1 MNPLIW
7 SRVGQPEII
16 VPVPLTEDQCIVL
29 AICFVL
35 VSNARARGFACF
47 AAGANVQVSSALW
60 LLTYHTARGILK
72 FAPWAAMT

>member
-1 MNPLIW
+1 MIPLIW

-47 AAGANVQVSSALW
+47 AAGANEQVFSALW

-72 FAPWAAMT
+72 FAPWAAIA